1 MKIKFYT
8 ILLITSFFIN
18 TAYSVALDKVQIIIK
33 IEDEIITNVDVVIEK
48 NYLIALNN
56 SLKEIP
62 AKQINTLAKNSLI
75 REKIKKTEIIKFF
88 DLTKPDG
95 YMDEIIKDLY
105 LRLNL
110 NNEKN
115 FIKYLSKYDLKIN
128 NIKEKLKIETLWNR
142 LIFEK
147 YKKSLRIDKKNIE
160 NQLRNKIKKEA
171 HNQEFNLSEIFFDLN
186 LNEKIEE
193 KTKLINKDIDNLGF
207 ENAST
212 IYSKS
217 NTAEFGGKIGWIKK
231 SQLSKEIIEELKL
244 VKEGNYSNP
253 IKLDNGYLILKINK
267 KKTTQKKIDFNKELE
282 KHISIE
288 KNKQLNQFSN
298 IYFNKIKQ
306 NIFISEL

>member
-1 MKIKFYT
+1 
-8 ILLITSFFIN
+8 
-18 TAYSVALDKVQIIIK
+18 
-33 IEDEIITNVDVVIEK
+33 
-48 NYLIALNN
+48 
-56 SLKEIP
+56 
-62 AKQINTLAKNSLI
+62 
-75 REKIKKTEIIKFF
+75 
-88 DLTKPDG
+88 
-95 YMDEIIKDLY
+95 MDEIIKDLY

-110 NNEKN
+110 NSKKN
-115 FIKYLSKYDLKIN
+115 FVKYLSKYDLKIN
-128 NIKEKLKIETLWNR
+128 NVKEKLKIETLWNR

-147 YKKSLRIDKKNIE
+147 YKKSLRIDEKKIE

-217 NTAEFGGKIGWIKK
+217 DTAEFGGKIGWIKK

-267 KKTTQKKIDFNKELE
+267 KRTTQKKIDFNKELE
-282 KHISIE
+282 KHISTE
-288 KNKQLNQFSN
+288 KNKQLNSVCCYQ
-298 IYFNKIKQ
+298 
-306 NIFISEL
+306 